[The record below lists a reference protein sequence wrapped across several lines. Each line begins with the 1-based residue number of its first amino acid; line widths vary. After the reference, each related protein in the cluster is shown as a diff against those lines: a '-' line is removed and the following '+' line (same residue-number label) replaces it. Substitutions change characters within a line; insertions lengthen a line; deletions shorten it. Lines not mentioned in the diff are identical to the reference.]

1 LESWA
6 IVFLGVIAL
15 CSVIQAAFLIWLGLE
30 GRRLS
35 RRVEELHQRIDR
47 DVTPILQEL
56 SRIARNLSE
65 VSDLA
70 VLQARRLD
78 DMVVDTIDRVDDAVR
93 GMRRLALRPL
103 GPIGH
108 VAAFFKGLR
117 RGLDVY
123 RQLSGLEPRRP
134 NIARHDGEDEHLFI

>member
-1 LESWA
+1 MESWA

-15 CSVIQAAFLIWLGLE
+15 CSVVQAVFLIGLGLA

-35 RRVEELHQRIDR
+35 RRVEELHQRVDR

-56 SRIARNLSE
+56 SRITRNLSE

-78 DMVVDTIDRVDDAVR
+78 DMVVDTIERVDGAVR
-93 GMRRLALRPL
+93 GMRRLVLRPL

-108 VAAFFKGLR
+108 ATAFFKGLR
-117 RGLDVY
+117 RGFDVY
-123 RQLSGLEPRRP
+123 RRLGGLEPRRP
-134 NIARHDGEDEHLFI
+134 SIARYDGEDEHLFI